1 MRHLKT
7 FESYAAAAS
16 PAEMEAVIDYFMEL
30 YTPEDCYML
39 VQKYAPEAIDQIEGM
54 MAGPA
59 PMSERRRQNKYN
71 KYRRIYEK
79 VELSDEEKKNAEAN
93 ANGALG
99 VMGFVTTLGG
109 LVTMVTGLFGGLE
122 SDGTS
127 EFSGPHGPAAEGT
140 KMLSETQQS
149 TFIGI
154 GLATILVG
162 VWQFIR
168 YGKRVNKWEKKW
180 GK

>member
-7 FESYAAAAS
+7 FESYAAASAV
-16 PAEMEAVIDYFMEL
+16 ETEAVIDHFMEL

-39 VQKYAPEAIDQIEGM
+39 VQKYAPEAIDQIESM

-79 VELSDEEKKNAEAN
+79 VELSDEEKMDAEQSANNAI
-93 ANGALG
+93 GI
-99 VMGFVTTLGG
+99 MGFATTLGG
-109 LVTMVTGLFGGLE
+109 IVTSIFGIFGGLE

-127 EFSGPHGPAAEGT
+127 EFSGPHGSVEGG
-140 KMLSETQQS
+140 KMLNQTQQGW
-149 TFIGI
+149 FLGI
-154 GLATILVG
+154 GLATIAVG
-162 VWQFIR
+162 VWQYIR